1 MDNLDDSWRKDF
13 EPGLVSVIIPT
24 YNRAPVVTEAIRSAL
39 AQSWPRIEV
48 IVVDDGSTDGTASDL
63 ARISGITVIQQP
75 NHGVG
80 AARNAGLRIARGE
93 HIASLDSDD
102 VWHADF
108 LSTLL
113 AVMREHECPVGI
125 AARARTIAGETC
137 VVRDTPIERMFVTGD
152 KSPVFLNA
160 RELRMITIA
169 SVLSTNPGVIFHRS
183 VVEPWHTHVRTIDEP
198 GQHARVIFRHA
209 PSAVFVPTPLWEM
222 APRGQDEVSL
232 ASRNDRFD
240 LGWRLSDALDAVE
253 NEARPQL
260 SRAERSAFARK
271 RADWLVGD
279 TAFPLSLQGCALSSL
294 RAYTH
299 ALLIDL
305 RPIRAFQLIAGAVRS
320 LRVRLG
326 TAEKNRLP

>member
-1 MDNLDDSWRKDF
+1 MDNLDACWRQQF

-24 YNRAPVVTEAIRSAL
+24 YNRARVVVAAISSAL
-39 AQSWPRIEV
+39 AQPWLQLQI
-48 IVVDDGSTDGTASDL
+48 IVVDDGSTDETPAIL
-63 ARISGITVIQQP
+63 AGIPGITVIQQQ
-75 NHGVG
+75 NQGVG
-80 AARNAGLRIARGE
+80 AARNAGLRIAQGE
-93 HIASLDSDD
+93 YIASLDSDD

-108 LSTLL
+108 LSTVL

-125 AARARTIAGETC
+125 AARERRAAGEPR

-152 KSPVFLNA
+152 KSPVFLCA
-160 RELRMITIA
+160 KELRKITIA
-169 SVLSTNPGVIFHRS
+169 SVISTNPGVVFHRS

-240 LGWRLSDALDAVE
+240 LGWRLSAALGAVE
-253 NEARPQL
+253 TEAKPQL
-260 SRAERSAFARK
+260 SRAERGAFARK

-279 TAFPLSLQGCALSSL
+279 SAYPLSLRGHTFRAFHAYFRAVMIDRRRVRLLELMAGVLRSL
-294 RAYTH
+294 RAH
-299 ALLIDL
+299 V
-305 RPIRAFQLIAGAVRS
+305 P
-320 LRVRLG
+320 
-326 TAEKNRLP
+326 KH